1 MGILSSLLGFGESRP
16 AMAPT
21 GTIIQTSELAKEIA
35 PYMKE
40 MLEKGKA
47 LYDLR
52 TTEGYQEYPDKTM
65 AELTSEQQQAMT
77 GLSGLVGTTKPV
89 YDEAAGL
96 MRGTTEKFTPTTA
109 EEYMSPYQQAVVDV
123 EKREAQQQFEQN
135 VLPKLQAEQVAQGA
149 FGGSRGA
156 MMEAQ
161 ALSEQQRFL
170 GDIQTRGSQSAY
182 RDAIRGFEAQ
192 KSRESAAAAG
202 LSGLAP
208 AQLKASA
215 YELGALQTVGE
226 QKQQRAQQQLDEDYK
241 RFLEQRSYPEKQL
254 GQFQSVI
261 AGFPSAS
268 SISRTERQLAPQP
281 STASQFLGGLSNLA
295 TTAGNIYG
303 AFGGFGGGFGG
314 GGRATGGQVG
324 LPISYRQAGGSTGV
338 QPQFLPP
345 REPQYGGRGLPSAP
359 IPQVPQV
366 VPAPQVP
373 QVVPEVGPQVQQAP
387 ALTDLEIA
395 NQSALAAGQPQFNF
409 NGMQFQA
416 NPNGPPIEIP
426 TPTEPTQSP
435 LGIGPSMQMT
445 APTVAMKTGGSLPT
459 IYRQGG
465 LRINNQNQPQVAAT
479 NAIDPSLIEEYNKYR
494 QSLIEGQVH
503 PYGLES
509 FRVRKALDEYQ
520 QGAEERKRLI
530 SENITGRETRAG
542 EAQQARK
549 REAIIAALQG
559 FGEGI
564 TSPEAAQRGS
574 FLGELGVGLKGS
586 AQATTPLAKEARIKK
601 AEEAQAID
609 DLRLE
614 AALEWD
620 KGNLEH
626 ATALYDLATKQ
637 EEMSINRATA
647 EAAKMAA
654 GMDYQSKVATIM
666 ENIRSS
672 IGDATTGPQASY
684 GLLLNQKN
692 LLEPHIYDNFLLAIS
707 EKDPAWVPSDPDDAS
722 RLGKI
727 KQSTGWTD

>member
-16 AMAPT
+16 AMAPS
-21 GTIIQTSELAKEIA
+21 GTIVQTSELAKEIA
-35 PYMKE
+35 PFMKE
-40 MLEKGKA
+40 MLEKGQA
-47 LYDLR
+47 LYKQR
-52 TTEGYQEYPDKTM
+52 TDEGYQPYEGQTL
-65 AELTSEQQQAMT
+65 AELTPEQQQAMT

-89 YDEAAGL
+89 YDEAMGL
-96 MRGTTEKFTPTTA
+96 IRGTTDKFTPTTA

-135 VLPKLQAEQVAQGA
+135 VLPKLQAGQVAQGA

-161 ALSEQQRFL
+161 ALADQQRL
-170 GDIQTRGSQSAY
+170 LSDIQTRGSQAAY
-182 RDAIRGFEAQ
+182 RDAIRGFETQ
-192 KSRESAAAAG
+192 KGRESAAAQG

-208 AQLKASA
+208 AQMKASA

-226 QKQQRAQQQLDEDYK
+226 QKQQRSQQALDEAYK
-241 RFLEQRSYPEKQL
+241 QYLEERGYPERQL
-254 GQFQSVI
+254 GQYQSVI
-261 AGFPSAS
+261 AGFPSATS
-268 SISRTERQLAPQP
+268 MATTKRELAPQP

-295 TTAGNIYG
+295 STAGNIYG
-303 AFGGFGGGFGG
+303 MFG

-324 LPISYRQAGGSTGV
+324 LPISYRQGGGSTGV

-345 REPQYGGRGLPSAP
+345 QEPQYGGRGLPSAP
-359 IPQVPQV
+359 IPQAPQV
-366 VPAPQVP
+366 VPAPQAP
-373 QVVPEVGPQVQQAP
+373 QVVPEAGSQIQQAP

-426 TPTEPTQSP
+426 TPMEPVQPQAMSP
-435 LGIGPSMQMT
+435 MT
-445 APTVAMKTGGSLPT
+445 APTVAMKTGGYLPT

-465 LRINNQNQPQVAAT
+465 AGIGLAYQNQNQPQVAAT

-601 AEEAQAID
+601 AEENQAID

-672 IGDATTGPQASY
+672 IGDFSTGAQASY

-707 EKDPAWVPSDPDDAS
+707 EKDSAWVPSDPDDAS
-722 RLGKI
+722 RLDKI
-727 KQSTGWTD
+727 KQSSGWSS

>member
-1 MGILSSLLGFGESRP
+1 
-16 AMAPT
+16 
-21 GTIIQTSELAKEIA
+21 
-35 PYMKE
+35 MKE
-40 MLEKGKA
+40 MLEKGQA
-47 LYDLR
+47 LYKQR
-52 TTEGYQEYPDKTM
+52 TDEGYKPYEGQTM
-65 AELTSEQQQAMT
+65 AELTPEQQQAMT
-77 GLSGLVGTTKPV
+77 GLSGLVGTTKPI

-96 MRGTTEKFTPTTA
+96 IRGTTDKFTPTTA

-161 ALSEQQRFL
+161 ALSDQQRFL
-170 GDIQTRGSQSAY
+170 GDIQTRGSQAAY
-182 RDAIRGFEAQ
+182 RDAIRGFETQ
-192 KSRESAAAAG
+192 KGRESAAAQG

-208 AQLKASA
+208 AQMKASA

-226 QKQQRAQQQLDEDYK
+226 QKQQRSQQALDEAYK
-241 RFLEQRSYPEKQL
+241 QYLEQRSYPERQL
-254 GQFQSVI
+254 GQYQSVI

-268 SISRTERQLAPQP
+268 SISRTERTLAPQP

-295 TTAGNIYG
+295 STAGNIYG
-303 AFGGFGGGFGG
+303 MFGGGG

-324 LPISYRQAGGSTGV
+324 LPISYRQGGGTAAQPSVLPQSTSV
-338 QPQFLPP
+338 H
-345 REPQYGGRGLPSAP
+345 YGGRVPAP
-359 IPQVPQV
+359 PGSQNIPLQAPQVLPTPTPQV
-366 VPAPQVP
+366 VSEA
-373 QVVPEVGPQVQQAP
+373 GPQIQRAP

-395 NQSALAAGQPQFNF
+395 NQSALAAGQSQFDF

-426 TPTEPTQSP
+426 TPTEPVQPQAMSP
-435 LGIGPSMQMT
+435 IT
-445 APTVAMKTGGSLPT
+445 ASTVAMKTGGYLPT

-465 LRINNQNQPQVAAT
+465 TGIGLAYQNQNQPQVAAT

-586 AQATTPLAKEARIKK
+586 AQATTPLAKEARIK
-601 AEEAQAID
+601 ASEEAQAID
-609 DLRLE
+609 DLRLQ
-614 AALEWD
+614 AAQEWD
-620 KGNLEH
+620 KGNLEN
-626 ATALYDLATKQ
+626 ALAMNTIAKDREEAITARLVTELSGVQTGISMQADIVKIK
-637 EEMSINRATA
+637 ESINTQIDSLTKPDNIHKIDAATIDSILEQVNA
-647 EAAKMAA
+647 LNTQGFYTPGEYDA
-654 GMDYQSKVATIM
+654 KVAQL
-666 ENIRSS
+666 E
-672 IGDATTGPQASY
+672 
-684 GLLLNQKN
+684 GLKERIKVLN
-692 LLEPHIYDNFLLAIS
+692 
-707 EKDPAWVPSDPDDAS
+707 
-722 RLGKI
+722 R
-727 KQSTGWTD
+727 